1 MTLPAFHNT
10 LLISS
15 IFPYQTEKH
24 LIISPRTERHCF
36 LNGLA
41 LLLNGSKPCT
51 SVYPWLTKKQ
61 LLITRNEPLTK
72 DDEIYFN
79 DFFRC
84 IRIYSSYCLTSN
96 QEGMTETYSILKSI
110 VLQYNKDKCIERI
123 LDPMFNDAVFN
134 LEKLL
139 NYDIDEICQNVSF
152 GQASKSK
159 SMIDYINLK
168 EENIPLKEYISILFN
183 WIKRIISIRESMKND
198 KYNIDVNKIENFQE
212 CCELLLY
219 SKIFRSIV
227 SYIYSVIHVHERI
240 LYYLNKVSEHLKS
253 FDLIFKTLER
263 RKFDYGEIY
272 KNIQWYFIE
281 PIKNIV
287 KLNEAPSSSFDKIW
301 LTCDLADG
309 QTKIDFKRE
318 YIGNKFVDYDS
329 KLELSTCLHSEIR
342 IIDYLIEQNIYEV
355 RDGDIEIGIA
365 KQPCYPCSLYIEQLN
380 QKFNR
385 NFYVADLKTHGKIY
399 ANWTFRNNEDDFIEN
414 ELNDKLYRL
423 IRKELIQFERTNRKN
438 SWHSDKQETGVDDN
452 NVDMKFIKLIVDNM
466 IKRKKN

>member
-1 MTLPAFHNT
+1 
-10 LLISS
+10 
-15 IFPYQTEKH
+15 
-24 LIISPRTERHCF
+24 
-36 LNGLA
+36 
-41 LLLNGSKPCT
+41 
-51 SVYPWLTKKQ
+51 
-61 LLITRNEPLTK
+61 
-72 DDEIYFN
+72 
-79 DFFRC
+79 
-84 IRIYSSYCLTSN
+84 
-96 QEGMTETYSILKSI
+96 
-110 VLQYNKDKCIERI
+110 
-123 LDPMFNDAVFN
+123 
-134 LEKLL
+134 
-139 NYDIDEICQNVSF
+139 
-152 GQASKSK
+152 
-159 SMIDYINLK
+159 
-168 EENIPLKEYISILFN
+168 
-183 WIKRIISIRESMKND
+183 
-198 KYNIDVNKIENFQE
+198 
-212 CCELLLY
+212 
-219 SKIFRSIV
+219 
-227 SYIYSVIHVHERI
+227 
-240 LYYLNKVSEHLKS
+240 
-253 FDLIFKTLER
+253 R

-414 ELNDKLYRL
+414 
-423 IRKELIQFERTNRKN
+423 
-438 SWHSDKQETGVDDN
+438 
-452 NVDMKFIKLIVDNM
+452 
-466 IKRKKN
+466 